1 MCEYPSMSDF
11 LHTTLL
17 GKRVHR
23 VGISNNYGID
33 ADGLRKAFD
42 YGLNYVW
49 YVRGTEK
56 VATEPIREACARDRD
71 SVFIATGPSMGFTGG
86 SVRKHCEKVL
96 KKLGTDHV
104 DLLQLFW
111 AGKMSRISDSTLTAL
126 TKLREEGKCRGIGV
140 SIHDRPRA
148 GQLARDRVFDV
159 LMVRYNAGHPGAE
172 EDIFPHVGEGE
183 DKVGVVSYTST
194 RWGTLLK
201 APSGWED
208 RPATAAE
215 CYSFALTQP
224 AVDVVLTGPASWEQ
238 LKANLDGLEGPMDAQ
253 RMTWMKELGS
263 KARGS
268 NPVTG
273 FFTEGF

>member
-1 MCEYPSMSDF
+1 MSDF

-23 VGISNNYGID
+23 LGVSNNYGID

-42 YGLNYVW
+42 RGLNYVW
-49 YVRGTEK
+49 YVRSTEK

-71 SVFIATGPSMGFTGG
+71 SVFIATGPSMAYTGR
-86 SVRKHCEKVL
+86 SVRTHCEKVL
-96 KKLGTDHV
+96 KTLGTDHV

-111 AGKMSRISDSTLTAL
+111 AGKMSRISDGTLSAL
-126 TKLREEGKCRGIGV
+126 TKLRDEGKCRGIGV
-140 SIHDRPRA
+140 SIHDRPWA

-159 LMVRYNAGHPGAE
+159 LMIRYNAGHPGAE
-172 EDIFPHVGEGE
+172 QDIFPYVGEGE
-183 DKVGVVSYTST
+183 NKLGIVSYTST

-201 APSGWED
+201 APSGWAD

-215 CYSFALTQP
+215 CYRFALTHP
-224 AVDVVLTGPASWEQ
+224 AVDVVLTGPDSWAQ
-238 LKANLDGLEGPMDAQ
+238 LEANLDGLEGPLDAQ
-253 RMTWMKELGS
+253 RLGWMRELGS

-273 FFTEGF
+273 FFTDGF

>member
-1 MCEYPSMSDF
+1 MSDF

-17 GKRVHR
+17 GKRIHR
-23 VGISNNYGID
+23 VGVSNNYGID
-33 ADGLRKAFD
+33 GDGLRKAFD
-42 YGLNYVW
+42 HGLNYVW

-56 VATEPIREACARDRD
+56 VATEPIKEACARDRD
-71 SVFIATGPSMGFTGG
+71 SVFIATGPSMGFTAG

-96 KKLGTDHV
+96 KKLDTDHI

-111 AGKMSRISDSTLTAL
+111 AGKMSRISDGTLTAL

-140 SIHDRPRA
+140 SIHDRPWA

-159 LMVRYNAGHPGAE
+159 LMIRYNAGHPGAE
-172 EDIFPHVGEGE
+172 EDIFPHGEGA
-183 DKVGVVSYTST
+183 DKVGIVSYTST

-201 APSGWED
+201 APSGWKD
-208 RPATAAE
+208 RPATAGE
-215 CYSFALTQP
+215 CYAFALTNP
-224 AVDVVLTGPASWEQ
+224 AVDAVLTGPASWEQ
-238 LKANLDGLEGPMDAQ
+238 LKESLDELEKGPMDAQ
-253 RMTWMKELGS
+253 RVAWMKELGS

>member
-1 MCEYPSMSDF
+1 MSDF

-23 VGISNNYGID
+23 VGISNNYGMD
-33 ADGLRKAFD
+33 ADGLRKALDF
-42 YGLNYVW
+42 GLNYVW

-56 VATEPIREACARDRD
+56 VATAPLREACARGRD
-71 SVFIATGPSMGFTGG
+71 SVFVATGPSLGFTAG
-86 SVRKHCEKVL
+86 SVRSHCEKVL
-96 KKLGTDHV
+96 QRLGTDHV

-111 AGKMSRISDSTLTAL
+111 AGKMSRISDGTLTAL

-140 SIHDRPRA
+140 SIHDRSWA
-148 GQLARDRVFDV
+148 GRLARDRVFDV

-172 EDIFPHVGEGE
+172 EDIFPHVGEGQA
-183 DKVGVVSYTST
+183 KVGIVSYTST

-201 APSGWED
+201 SPSRWED

-215 CYSFALTQP
+215 CYAFALTQP

-238 LKANLDGLEGPMDAQ
+238 LASNLDDLEAPLSPERLA
-253 RMTWMKELGS
+253 WMKELGA

>member
-1 MCEYPSMSDF
+1 MSDF
-11 LHTTLL
+11 LYTTLL

-23 VGISNNYGID
+23 VGVSNNYGID
-33 ADGLRKAFD
+33 AEGLRKAFD
-42 YGLNYVW
+42 HGLNYVW
-49 YVRGTEK
+49 YVRSTEK
-56 VATEPIREACARDRD
+56 MATAPIREACARDRD
-71 SVFIATGPSMGFTGG
+71 SVFIATGPSMGFTAG

-96 KKLGTDHV
+96 TKLGTDHV

-111 AGKMSRISDSTLTAL
+111 AGKMSRISDATITAL
-126 TKLREEGKCRGIGV
+126 TKLRDEGKCRGIGV
-140 SIHDRPRA
+140 SIHDRPWA

-172 EDIFPHVGEGE
+172 EDIFPYVGEGA

-201 APSGWED
+201 KHSGWKD

-215 CYSFALTQP
+215 CYNFALTHP
-224 AVDVVLTGPASWEQ
+224 AVDVVLTGPNSWEQ
-238 LKANLDGLEGPMDAQ
+238 LKANLDDLEAPMDAQ
-253 RMTWMKELGS
+253 RIAWMKKLGT
-263 KARGS
+263 KARGR
-268 NPVTG
+268 NPITG

>member
-1 MCEYPSMSDF
+1 MSDP

-23 VGISNNYGID
+23 VGLSTEYGLG
-33 ADGLRKAFD
+33 ADGLRAALRH
-42 YGLNYVW
+42 GLNYVW
-49 YVRGTEK
+49 YVRSTEK
-56 VATEPIREACARDRD
+56 VATEPLQEACARDRD
-71 SVFIATGPSMGFTGG
+71 SVFIATGPSMGYTGG
-86 SVRKHCEKVL
+86 NVKRHCEKVL
-96 KKLGTDHV
+96 KRLGTDHV

-111 AGKMSRISDSTLTAL
+111 AGKMSRITDGTLSAL
-126 TKLREEGKCRGIGV
+126 TQLREEGKCRGIGV
-140 SIHDRPRA
+140 SIHDRAWA

-172 EDIFPHVGEGE
+172 QDIFPHVGAGE
-183 DKVGVVSYTST
+183 DKVGIVSYTST
-194 RWGTLLK
+194 RWGTMLT
-201 APSGWED
+201 APSGWTD

-238 LKANLDGLEGPMDAQ
+238 LQHNLDSMEVPMPAEKLA
-253 RMTWMKELGS
+253 WMRELGQ
-263 KARGS
+263 KARGT

-273 FFTEGF
+273 YFTEGF

>member
-1 MCEYPSMSDF
+1 MCEAPGMTDP

-23 VGISNNYGID
+23 IGLSNNYGFD
-33 ADGLRKAFD
+33 ADGLRKALD
-42 YGLNYVW
+42 RGLNYVW

-56 VATEPIREACARDRD
+56 VATAPLREACARDRD
-71 SVFIATGPSMGFTGG
+71 QVFIATGPSMGFTGG
-86 SVRKHCEKVL
+86 AVRRHCESVL
-96 KKLGTDHV
+96 KKLGTDHI

-111 AGKMSRISDSTLTAL
+111 AGKMSRISDGTLTAL
-126 TKLREEGKCRGIGV
+126 TKLRDAGKCRGIGV
-140 SIHDRPRA
+140 SIHDRTWA

-172 EDIFPHVGEGE
+172 TDIFPHVGAGD

-201 APSGWED
+201 APSGWDD

-215 CYSFALTQP
+215 CYDFALANP
-224 AVDVVLTGPASWEQ
+224 AVDVVLTGPASWEE
-238 LKANLDGLEGPMDAQ
+238 LEANLDALHGTMDPQ
-253 RMTWMKELGS
+253 RVAWMKELGA
-263 KARGS
+263 KARGT

-273 FFTEGF
+273 FFTDGF

>member
-1 MCEYPSMSDF
+1 MNDF

-23 VGISNNYGID
+23 IGVSNNYGID

-42 YGLNYVW
+42 HGLNYVW
-49 YVRGTEK
+49 YVRSTEK
-56 VATEPIREACARDRD
+56 VSTEPIKEACTRDRD

-86 SVRKHCEKVL
+86 SVRRHCEKVL
-96 KKLGTDHV
+96 KKLGTDHI

-111 AGKMSRISDSTLTAL
+111 AGKMSRISDGTLTAL
-126 TKLREEGKCRGIGV
+126 QKLKEEGKCRGIGV

-148 GQLARDRVFDV
+148 GELARDRVFDV
-159 LMVRYNAGHPGAE
+159 LMIRYNAGHPGAE
-172 EDIFPHVGEGE
+172 QDIFPHVGEGG
-183 DKVGVVSYTST
+183 DKVGIVSYTST

-201 APSGWED
+201 KPSGWED
-208 RPATAAE
+208 RAATAPE
-215 CYSFALTQP
+215 CYNFALSNP
-224 AVDVVLTGPASWEQ
+224 AVDVVLTGPDSWEQ
-238 LKANLDGLEGPMDAQ
+238 LEANLHGLQGPMPAE
-253 RMTWMKELGS
+253 RIAWMKHLGA
-263 KARGS
+263 KARGT